1 MIAGDGYFD
10 APPSP
15 YNLNVAD
22 FPGYDKITIH
32 AGVSRLLLGHSAMA
46 AHQPLELWI

>member
-1 MIAGDGYFD
+1 MIPGGHHGNSQRA
-10 APPSP
+10 

-32 AGVSRLLLGHSAMA
+32 AGVNRRSLGHSAMA